1 MRKGGR
7 PPAAEGAPMTD
18 YHYLARGQA
27 VVLDLPAPV
36 RRDMPVRH
44 FTLDWIEGREVRLRA
59 GQPVA
64 PVMAGVPAMLTVG
77 NHLSLLES
85 VVVGAAPPDGLAVR
99 LAVSPDRRV
108 YARTE
113 LELPVELEPLGSQGE
128 VRRGMTFNVS
138 MGGAV
143 CRTER
148 PLAEDSR
155 AFCVLGNGDD
165 GEVLAISRVVEC
177 RIEPTGLYEIRVEF
191 TSLAGEHEDR
201 LMSWIS
207 AARTHEAAC

>member
-1 MRKGGR
+1 
-7 PPAAEGAPMTD
+7 MTD

-44 FTLDWIEGREVRLRA
+44 FTLDRIDGREALLRA

-77 NHLSLLES
+77 NQLSLLES
-85 VVVGAAPPDGLAVR
+85 VVAGAAPPDGLAVR
-99 LAVSPDRRV
+99 LAVSPDRRA
-108 YARTE
+108 YPRTD

-138 MGGAV
+138 LGGAV
-143 CRTER
+143 CRTDR
-148 PLAEDSR
+148 PLTEDSR
-155 AFCVLGNGDD
+155 AFCVLGSGGED
-165 GEVLAISRVVEC
+165 EVLAITRVVEC
-177 RIEPTGLYEIRVEF
+177 QIEPTGLHEIRLEF

-201 LMSWIS
+201 LTSWIR
-207 AARTHEAAC
+207 AAPTHEAAS